1 LKTTQKKHRL
11 PTLQENI
18 KCGNSLIDDSAI
30 AGSKAFKWEEKFKE
44 IMSNGGF
51 DVVIGNPPWSSKIAS
66 DTNRIL
72 AKKWDISEKNV
83 NICALFILESLKKVK
98 PNGFFGFLLPKVVIK
113 NEAYYPIRKEIL
125 DNYHL
130 KEIVDFG
137 QFPGVASDAVALI
150 IQNKKED
157 TDTEV
162 LFYDGSILKERN
174 KVDQKIFQ
182 KNQGLVFS
190 LSLTPQL
197 QGIIDKIVNNSK
209 QLSELFKIKR
219 GIELGQKSL
228 ITKCS
233 NCGCYNEA
241 ETKYYGSTDKKCKKC
256 KTKLNISRDNCIQ
269 ISSSSNDKRY
279 DTKCVSG
286 TQLQRYSTA
295 GFYHILS
302 SLKGIDYKEDAFS
315 SQKIL
320 LKRIATKIEGT
331 FSEDK
336 QLAFNTV
343 YSVYNEKF
351 SRNQFLFTL
360 GILNSKLI
368 HFYYEHSYNIGMNL
382 TTQVT
387 IDFLSTIPIKT
398 ILEAQQKPIA
408 DSVDRILS
416 LNKRL
421 NELGDKMTDERKVLE
436 DEITKTD
443 EQIDELIY
451 KIYGISEDEKRIIED
466 SLNKT

>member
-1 LKTTQKKHRL
+1 
-11 PTLQENI
+11 
-18 KCGNSLIDDSAI
+18 
-30 AGSKAFKWEEKFKE
+30 
-44 IMSNGGF
+44 M
-51 DVVIGNPPWSSKIAS
+51 
-66 DTNRIL
+66 
-72 AKKWDISEKNV
+72 
-83 NICALFILESLKKVK
+83 LF
-98 PNGFFGFLLPKVVIK
+98 
-113 NEAYYPIRKEIL
+113 R
-125 DNYHL
+125 
-130 KEIVDFG
+130 
-137 QFPGVASDAVALI
+137 
-150 IQNKKED
+150 
-157 TDTEV
+157 
-162 LFYDGSILKERN
+162 
-174 KVDQKIFQ
+174 
-182 KNQGLVFS
+182 
-190 LSLTPQL
+190 
-197 QGIIDKIVNNSK
+197 SK